1 MVRLCRPSSTQK
13 LTSPH
18 AGTIPASIGNLTNLE
33 KLYLFENKLEGESL
47 YVQFDTKQKPIA
59 ELSSHVPLTP
69 RRDPA

>member
-1 MVRLCRPSSTQK
+1 MSSSTQK

-18 AGTIPASIGNLTNLE
+18 AGAIPESIGNLTKLTNLQ
-33 KLYLFENKLEGESL
+33 LQDNKLEGESV